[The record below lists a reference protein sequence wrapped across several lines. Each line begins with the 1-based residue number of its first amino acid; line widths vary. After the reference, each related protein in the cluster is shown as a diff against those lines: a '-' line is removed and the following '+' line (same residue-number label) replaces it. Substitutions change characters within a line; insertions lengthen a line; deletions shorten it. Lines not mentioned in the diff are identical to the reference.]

1 MPTELSD
8 ADAFLVAIPMLVFG
22 LIAFFR
28 LDELLS
34 RPKKQPCHGRRL
46 CNWDKDGA
54 PICTDPDWT
63 VHAVARRKYSESP
76 RGRLLRISE

>member
-1 MPTELSD
+1 MPTVQSD
-8 ADAFLVAIPMLVFG
+8 SDAFLVAIPMLVFG

-34 RPKKQPCHGRRL
+34 RPKKRPGHGRRL
-46 CNWDKDGA
+46 CNWDKDGV

-63 VHAVARRKYSESP
+63 VHTIARRKYSE
-76 RGRLLRISE
+76 GRRVNSKTDC